1 MIKNPTPSTHNP
13 KKRRNRPLK
22 PVTFEEYLKTPKS
35 LDFDTARNLH
45 REIIGEL
52 GADPD
57 ALELYEELLAASV
70 KYAGFRARWLLL
82 SWEEKAEQD
91 ASRTASHDALIVKC
105 NQLARYLK
113 MQGKEAG
120 WRDVLGYE
128 ENDRYNRKRLGDF
141 GCFLAFVNGINGR

>member
-1 MIKNPTPSTHNP
+1 MKEPQS
-13 KKRRNRPLK
+13 R
-22 PVTFEEYLKTPKS
+22 
-35 LDFDTARNLH
+35 DFDTARHLH
-45 REIIGEL
+45 KEIIEEL
-52 GADPD
+52 GTDPD

-82 SWEEKAEQD
+82 SREEKAEQD

-105 NQLARYLK
+105 NQLARYLI

-120 WRDVLGYE
+120 WREALGYE

>member
-1 MIKNPTPSTHNP
+1 M
-13 KKRRNRPLK
+13 K
-22 PVTFEEYLKTPKS
+22 PVTFEEYLKEPQS
-35 LDFDTARNLH
+35 RDFDTARHLH
-45 REIIGEL
+45 KEIIEEL
-52 GADPD
+52 GTDPD

-82 SWEEKAEQD
+82 SRDEKAEQD

-105 NQLARYLK
+105 NQLARYLI

-120 WRDVLGYE
+120 WREALGYE